1 MPVTWDDTLSFTIS
15 TKKEEKEKEEMEAL
29 GSFLFLAVLAYALS
43 KKR

>member
-15 TKKEEKEKEEMEAL
+15 TEEKEKEMEAL